1 MMGMFFIVQEMLVAV
16 GVADCEGDAVFYEGV
31 GVLVLM
37 RAGQRITHDESASCQ
52 HEGEGE

>member
-1 MMGMFFIVQEMLVAV
+1 MLVAV
-16 GVADCEGDAVFYEGV
+16 GVADCKGDAVFYEAV

-37 RAGQRITHDESASCQ
+37 GAGQRITHDESASCQ